1 MLCVLILP
9 HSNQGRSKMKSIF
22 GLLFLSL
29 FFVACNKD
37 PNANCPT
44 TTTQNED
51 GTSSTSSTCTV
62 DTPPATGETTGS
74 TTSGTT
80 GTTDGGT
87 TGSTT
92 GGTTGSTTGSTTGGS
107 TTGSTTGGST
117 TGSTT
122 GGSTTGSTTGGTT
135 TGGSLPTAAY
145 TFGTNI
151 QFINTT
157 STQQAKFDKAVEM
170 IKKVVATEEF
180 RSRILNFTYNGTKAF
195 VDNGGYTNAQI
206 YQKILEASETLYPTK
221 NNTMD
226 MEVELYYAATSTV
239 GYTYA
244 NITKI
249 YVNTKFFD
257 TNSVGGVAANLF
269 HEWLHK
275 IGFAHASSYSV
286 SRDSSV
292 PYAVG
297 RMISSIGSTL

>member
-1 MLCVLILP
+1 
-9 HSNQGRSKMKSIF
+9 MKNVF
-22 GLLFLSL
+22 ALLFLCL

-37 PNANCPT
+37 PGSSDC
-44 TTTQNED
+44 
-51 GTSSTSSTCTV
+51 TSSTQAEDGGSTSGCTV

-74 TTSGTT
+74 TTSGS
-80 GTTDGGT
+80 TDGSTEGGT
-87 TGSTT
+87 TS
-92 GGTTGSTTGSTTGGS
+92 GS

-135 TGGSLPTAAY
+135 GSTTGSSTGGTTGSTTGTTTGGTLPTAAY
-145 TFGTNI
+145 TFGENI
-151 QFINTT
+151 QFLNTNA
-157 STQQAKFDKAVEM
+157 TQQEKFDKAIEM

-180 RSRILNFTYNGTKAF
+180 RSRVLNHTYNGVKTF

-206 YQKILEASETLYPTK
+206 YQKILDAAEKLYPAK
-221 NNTMD
+221 NNAMD

-244 NITKI
+244 NVTKI
-249 YVNTKFFD
+249 WVNTKYFN
-257 TNSVGGVAANLF
+257 TNSVGSVAANLF

-275 IGFAHASSYSV
+275 VGFSHASSYST
-286 SRDSSV
+286 SRDYSV
-292 PYAVG
+292 PYAIG